1 MVDYRANC
9 WIHGGKKLTYINDK
23 GDNSETY
30 ANAFDCR
37 ANVQDDESNTLYYQW
52 VAFMLAINALLFKI
66 PHVIW
71 KSFEGGIMKK
81 LHGGKDAR
89 SALLED
95 EPMEK
100 YLKFHE
106 TSFNKLSEG
115 QKSIKYY
122 TKFQFC
128 QVLNLVILLFNWW
141 ITNQFLNRLFTS
153 YGSDA
158 VAYLN
163 NPDKDKHNPMCNA
176 FPTVVGCAMPTGE
189 TGGAVTL
196 KHGICIL
203 SQNIVN
209 EKIYL
214 FLWFW
219 FVFMFV
225 AWAIQFIFEM
235 AILAM
240 KQFRSWLIE
249 QQSGSFKDDGEMK
262 KFVESCNLG
271 DWFLLYQIGKNTNE
285 EFFHKL
291 IENLTAA
298 AAPATAAAA
307 AADVVEEDAPL
318 INIESGNGMEL
329 RQRNQ
334 AD

>member
-1 MVDYRANC
+1 MA
-9 WIHGGKKLTYINDK
+9 
-23 GDNSETY
+23 
-30 ANAFDCR
+30 
-37 ANVQDDESNTLYYQW
+37 
-52 VAFMLAINALLFKI
+52 
-66 PHVIW
+66 
-71 KSFEGGIMKK
+71 
-81 LHGGKDAR
+81 
-89 SALLED
+89 
-95 EPMEK
+95 
-100 YLKFHE
+100 
-106 TSFNKLSEG
+106 
-115 QKSIKYY
+115 
-122 TKFQFC
+122 
-128 QVLNLVILLFNWW
+128 
-141 ITNQFLNRLFTS
+141 
-153 YGSDA
+153 
-158 VAYLN
+158 
-163 NPDKDKHNPMCNA
+163 
-176 FPTVVGCAMPTGE
+176 TGE
-189 TGGAVTL
+189 PGGAITI

-249 QQSGSFKDDGEMK
+249 QQSGSFNDDGEMK
-262 KFVESCNLG
+262 NFIENCNLG

-291 IENLTAA
+291 IRKLTAA
-298 AAPATAAAA
+298 AAAATAAAA
-307 AADVVEEDAPL
+307 AADVVEENALL

-334 AD
+334 ADST